1 VKQAEA
7 NLRDLQVKLKSARFD
22 SEAALSRNETALE
35 QAELNMD
42 RKQQLFNAQIEPEIN
57 VKEAVAKW
65 KEARTLKEAERQ
77 KLDILDDSQKAQLE
91 NQKVQIDKLRQAW
104 ERKRQQFRE
113 LTILAGVDGVLQE
126 MTLQVGQ
133 RITPGA
139 VLAKVAQPS
148 KLKAE
153 LKIAETQAKDILL
166 GQKASIDTRNGIIPA
181 HVVRIDPNVVNGT
194 RTVDCALDGPLPSGA
209 VPDLSVDGTVEIERL
224 TDVLFIGRPV
234 YGQPNS
240 QVSLFKID
248 PDGKGAERVTVKLG
262 RGSVTSIEVTGG
274 LNLGD
279 RVILSE
285 MSEQDKFQKIKFK

>member
-1 VKQAEA
+1 
-7 NLRDLQVKLKSARFD
+7 
-22 SEAALSRNETALE
+22 
-35 QAELNMD
+35 MD
-42 RKQQLFNAQIEPEIN
+42 RKQQLFNAQIEPDIN
-57 VKEAVAKW
+57 VREAVAKW
-65 KEARTLKEAERQ
+65 KEARSAKEAERQ
-77 KLDILDDSQKAQLE
+77 KLEILDESQKAQIE
-91 NQKVQIDKLRQAW
+91 NQKVQIDKLRQTW
-104 ERKRQQFRE
+104 ERKRQQVRE

-133 RITPGA
+133 RISPGA